1 MSNEAKVGL
10 LVVVVLGISVTA
22 FLAVANFQL
31 TGETHTYRTYFAY
44 IGGLD
49 AGSVVRFGGRK
60 AGIVHAVRPW
70 REDMTKSEV
79 VFRLRAEL
87 PVTEDT
93 VATIASLSALGQNYL
108 EIKPGTIEAA
118 RIAPGGVVR
127 AVEPLTIGDLTQ
139 KVAQVADTAV
149 DLMASI
155 DAKMNA
161 VVDDLSVLMAN
172 LQELSGEENQ
182 RNIAKMLEN
191 SNVLLETQTPK
202 IDRVLTQLGATM
214 EEFEA
219 LAEDFRVVARS
230 ADTTVNNLNR
240 TVDETRAP
248 LTDSLVQLE
257 RTLVDAQLVL
267 QDARAL
273 VLVNE
278 GNVEE
283 ILDNFRRASEDIAE
297 LSAELRQRPWT
308 LLRSKPKPD
317 RQVPVGTG
325 SGASRR

>member
-10 LVVVVLGISVTA
+10 LVVVVLAISVTA
-22 FLAVANFQL
+22 FLAVANIQL

-49 AGSVVRFGGRK
+49 SGSVVRFGGRK

-118 RIAPGGVVR
+118 RIPPGGVVR
-127 AVEPLTIGDLTQ
+127 AVEPLTLGDLTQ
-139 KVAQVADTAV
+139 KVAQVADVAV
-149 DLMASI
+149 DVMANI
-155 DAKMNA
+155 DAKMNV
-161 VVDDLSVLMAN
+161 VVDDLSALMAN

-257 RTLVDAQLVL
+257 RTLVDAELVL

-308 LLRSKPKPD
+308 LLRGKPKPD

>member
-10 LVVVVLGISVTA
+10 LVVVVLAISVTA
-22 FLAVANFQL
+22 FLTVANIQL

-60 AGIVHAVRPW
+60 AGIVEHVRPW
-70 REDMTKSEV
+70 RDDMTKSEV

-93 VATIASLSALGQNYL
+93 LATIASLSALGQNYL
-108 EIKPGTIEAA
+108 EIKPGTIESL
-118 RIAPGGVVR
+118 RIDPGGTVQS
-127 AVEPLTIGDLTQ
+127 VEPLTLGDLTQ
-139 KVAQVADTAV
+139 KVATVADSAV
-149 DLMASI
+149 ELMGNI

-202 IDRVLTQLGATM
+202 IDRVLTQLSVTM

-219 LAEDFRVVARS
+219 LAKDFRVVAQS
-230 ADTTVNNLNR
+230 ADTTLGNLDR

-248 LTDSLVQLE
+248 LMDSLAQLE
-257 RTLVDAQLVL
+257 RTLIDAQLVL

-278 GNVEE
+278 GNIEE
-283 ILDNFRRASEDIAE
+283 ILDNFRRASEDVAE

-308 LLRSKPKPD
+308 LLRSRPKPD
-317 RQVPVGTG
+317 RQVPVGTD